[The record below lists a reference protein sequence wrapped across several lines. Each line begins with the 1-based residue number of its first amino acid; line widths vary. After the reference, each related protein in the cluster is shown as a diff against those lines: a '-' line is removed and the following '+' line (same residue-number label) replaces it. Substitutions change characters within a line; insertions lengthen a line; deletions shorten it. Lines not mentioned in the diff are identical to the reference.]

1 MTGEAG
7 VEKGVKLAILMEKGV
22 IIRTDLK
29 Y

>member
-7 VEKGVKLAILMEKGV
+7 VKKGVKPAILMEKGV
-22 IIRTDLK
+22 KIRIALK